1 MIISC
6 GGIKGG
12 VGKTTTAI
20 NLTILKALQGR
31 DVLLVDA
38 DSQETASDFTIQRS
52 ERLGS
57 TSYTAVK
64 LHGSAVRNETL
75 GLAKKYDDVIIDV
88 GGRDTAGQRAALTVS
103 DIFIVPMAPSSFDV
117 WTLEKVE
124 ELIEETLVYNET
136 LISIC
141 FLNRADPRGAD
152 NEEAAEIARQLKYI
166 RYVDTPLGNRKA
178 FRNSAAQGL
187 SVVEMTPKDQKAI
200 AEVEALHKFIINL
213 K

>member
-20 NLTILKALQGR
+20 NITILQALQGR

-38 DSQETASDFTIQRS
+38 DSQETASDFTIQRG

-57 TSYTAVK
+57 TGYTAVK
-64 LHGSAVRNETL
+64 LHGSAVRTETL

-124 ELIEETLVYNET
+124 ELIEETLVYNEA

-200 AEVEALHKFIINL
+200 AEVEALYKLILNL